1 MLCNGMVQVARGA
14 KWDLGFDMVGAHAAR
29 RMDCACAKT
38 ELDFVDGGTD
48 ILRAL
53 DLILVKTELCL
64 RMILEFI

>member
-1 MLCNGMVQVARGA
+1 MVQIARGA
-14 KWDLGFDMVGAHAAR
+14 EWNLGFYMVGANAAR

-38 ELDFVDGGTD
+38 EINFVDGGTD

-53 DLILVKTELCL
+53 DLILVKTELCF